1 MLVPYLL
8 VFNSYVVLRQD
19 IVDYLDTRR
28 EVKNWFAF
36 LPSAIVMISEEDVHK
51 LSLIIRERFSN
62 MNFIL
67 TKIERNENNGWLN
80 KAVWDFINNPI
91 SSGRWDYLSFL

>member
-8 VFNSYVVLRQD
+8 VFNPYMVLRKD
-19 IVDYLDTRR
+19 IIDYLDTCR

-36 LPSAIVMISEEDVHK
+36 LPSDIVIISEEDVHK
-51 LSLIIRERFSN
+51 LSSIIREGFYN

-67 TKIERNENNGWLN
+67 TKINRNENNGWQN